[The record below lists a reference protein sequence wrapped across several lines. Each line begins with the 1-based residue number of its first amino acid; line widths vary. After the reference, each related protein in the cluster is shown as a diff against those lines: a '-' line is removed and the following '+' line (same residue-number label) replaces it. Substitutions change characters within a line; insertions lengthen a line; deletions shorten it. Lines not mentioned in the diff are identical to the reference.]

1 MENTLEL
8 DQLRI
13 SRSQTDQLQRENA
26 RLVEQLKEVIKMNTH
41 WQRYDSQR
49 EEYVQKLTK
58 TNQELQDKVSDLQHQ
73 IENIAV
79 LKRRAKNKEETFTTT
94 EPQQSAHFER
104 DEQTNLIILDS
115 ALPLRLPPTMTTT
128 TTTTTT
134 AKEEEVAELMDRI
147 AKLKDRIVELEIGRE
162 SRKKEEDDQVAL
174 LREQVNV
181 CVEDFKQERKDRE
194 RIHGDNLKL
203 HKRLA
208 LAENQVGMNFNSQ
221 QNNCKLFF

>member
-1 MENTLEL
+1 MEKVKDSTEL
-8 DQLRI
+8 DKLRI
-13 SRSQTDQLQRENA
+13 SRSQMDHLQCENT
-26 RLVEQLKEVIKMNTH
+26 RLVKQLREVIKMNNH

-58 TNQELQDKVSDLQHQ
+58 TNQELQDKISVLQHQ
-73 IENIAV
+73 IEDIAI
-79 LKRRAKNKEETFTTT
+79 LKRAENKEEKLTTT
-94 EPQQSAHFER
+94 ELQQSAHFKR
-104 DEQTNLIILDS
+104 DEAEQTTLN
-115 ALPLRLPPTMTTT
+115 ALRF
-128 TTTTTT
+128 
-134 AKEEEVAELMDRI
+134 AELTERI
-147 AKLKDRIVELEIGRE
+147 AKLKDRIVELEMGRE

-203 HKRLA
+203 RKRLA

-221 QNNCKLFF
+221 IICV